1 MKIARRYADRISQ
14 HQPTDSAVP
23 TQTPETPLQGILG
36 PQRHCNSQEH
46 RKYQG
51 QTQQLKELH
60 ITPTYCLQLISV
72 VQQEF
77 FCASV
82 GLSHQHFCF
91 LEDNKKR
98 DLYCKWTNKEE
109 RPSHSSTSPSP
120 IVCPQFYNYAPPSAP
135 SPSCS
140 SLYKAL
146 LPLSK
151 SHICTS
157 HLPEALQSLVNKRT
171 RTAVFTLQC
180 TEQTVFHNH
189 SLQLQAAQCCWAG
202 LTAVCD
208 FALNASLNSPCTHN
222 STRLS

>member
-1 MKIARRYADRISQ
+1 MEIAGENCPEYADRISQ

-120 IVCPQFYNYAPPSAP
+120 IVCPQFHNYAPPSAP

-140 SLYKAL
+140 SYTKHFSPSPKVIFVPPTSQKLSRVLSTKEPGLQFSHCSAQNRLY
-146 LPLSK
+146 
-151 SHICTS
+151 
-157 HLPEALQSLVNKRT
+157 
-171 RTAVFTLQC
+171 FTTTHCSSRQR
-180 TEQTVFHNH
+180 
-189 SLQLQAAQCCWAG
+189 SAAG
-202 LTAVCD
+202 LDSQLYVT
-208 FALNASLNSPCTHN
+208 LLLMPH
-222 STRLS
+222 

>member
-1 MKIARRYADRISQ
+1 MKIAWRYAASISQ
-14 HQPTDSAVP
+14 HQSTNSAAP
-23 TQTPETPLQGILG
+23 AQTPESPLQGILG
-36 PQRHCNSQEH
+36 PQRHCNNQATEH

-109 RPSHSSTSPSP
+109 RSSHSRIFPSL
-120 IVCPQFYNYAPPSAP
+120 IICPQFHNYAPPSAP
-135 SPSCS
+135 SPSS
-140 SLYKAL
+140 YSFSPLYKTF
-146 LPLSK
+146 LPLSR

-157 HLPEALQSLVNKRT
+157 HLPEALQGLVNKRT

-180 TEQTVFHNH
+180 IKQTVFHNH
-189 SLQLQAAQCCWAG
+189 SLQLQAAQYCWAE
-202 LTAVCD
+202 LTALCD
-208 FALNASLNSPCTHN
+208 FVCS
-222 STRLS
+222 